1 MATGAAIPSQDHAGG
16 RRKTKRH
23 GEPMHE
29 TKATIRLRKRAGHA
43 VLQGVAL
50 SRGVAIGGAAEVWA
64 GGRPM
69 AIRRRKRGTD
79 ATAGGWEPE
88 IMISE
93 AKDSQARSSTL
104 SARFFFEKGV
114 DYWCFVCGVG
124 CRTVAWPRRFS
135 SHFLIRAAGKSLL
148 LSSSSAL
155 SIDVY
160 CYSRSIYII
169 VL

>member
-1 MATGAAIPSQDHAGG
+1 
-16 RRKTKRH
+16 
-23 GEPMHE
+23 MHE

-104 SARFFFEKGV
+104 SARFFLKKASIIGAS
-114 DYWCFVCGVG
+114 C
-124 CRTVAWPRRFS
+124 VAWD
-135 SHFLIRAAGKSLL
+135 AALLRGLAGSPVISLSELPGKACFCHLPLHYPSTYIVTPEVYIL
-148 LSSSSAL
+148 LSCNEGL
-155 SIDVY
+155 LIFM
-160 CYSRSIYII
+160 CT
-169 VL
+169 

>member
-1 MATGAAIPSQDHAGG
+1 
-16 RRKTKRH
+16 
-23 GEPMHE
+23 MHE

-104 SARFFFEKGV
+104 SARFFLKKASIIGAS
-114 DYWCFVCGVG
+114 C
-124 CRTVAWPRRFS
+124 VAWDAAPYPSCREKLAFVIFLCIIHRR
-135 SHFLIRAAGKSLL
+135 ILL
-148 LSSSSAL
+148 LQK
-155 SIDVY
+155 Y
-160 CYSRSIYII
+160 IYYYLVMRVCSYLC
-169 VL
+169 VLNFLDDLDRWY

>member
-1 MATGAAIPSQDHAGG
+1 
-16 RRKTKRH
+16 
-23 GEPMHE
+23 MHE

-69 AIRRRKRGTD
+69 AKRRRKRGTD

-124 CRTVAWPRRFS
+124 CRTLSELP
-135 SHFLIRAAGKSLL
+135 GKACFCHLPLHYPSTYIVTPEVYIL
-148 LSSSSAL
+148 LSCNEGL
-155 SIDVY
+155 LIFM
-160 CYSRSIYII
+160 CT
-169 VL
+169 